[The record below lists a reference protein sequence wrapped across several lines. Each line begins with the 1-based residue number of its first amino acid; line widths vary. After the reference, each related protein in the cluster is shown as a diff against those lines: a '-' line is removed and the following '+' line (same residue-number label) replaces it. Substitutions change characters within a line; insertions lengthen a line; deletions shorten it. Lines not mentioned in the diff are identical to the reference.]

1 MIVVTGATGNVGQP
15 LVRLLASTGEK
26 VTAVSRR
33 IVDES
38 PGVVARQ
45 GDLSEPET
53 LRPAFEGA
61 SAVFLMVPGD
71 FRGALEPVLAQAG
84 DARVVLLSS
93 QGVGTGRHPAV
104 FEEAVRGL
112 SPQWTVLRPG
122 GFASNAFQWAE
133 SVRTRRTIAAPFGDV
148 ALPVIDPADIAA
160 VAAAALLDA
169 SHAGHTYELT
179 GPAPVTPR
187 EQAAAIGEALGE
199 PVDFV
204 SQTREEARAAML
216 GFMPPEVADATLD
229 ILGAPTA
236 AEQRVSPDVEKVLG
250 RPPRPFADWASR
262 FAGAFK

>member
-15 LVRLLASTGEK
+15 LVRLLASAGEK

-33 IVDES
+33 IVDEV

-45 GDLSEPET
+45 GDLSQPET

-61 SAVFLMVPGD
+61 SAVFLMVPAD

-104 FEEAVRGL
+104 FETAVRAL

-160 VAAAALLDA
+160 VAAAALVDTA
-169 SHAGHTYELT
+169 HAG
-179 GPAPVTPR
+179 PR